1 MQPMNDPNA
10 SNWGAAPAHPQM
22 MAGQP
27 VAFPIGQQPMMGMGY
42 HQATSAVTALV
53 LAIVG
58 VIICPLTLI
67 IGLIMANQAL
77 AITSVSPGH
86 PDHGMAKAAQIVS
99 WCGIALWAVVILF
112 YAIIIVFFVTSG
124 YCWLAVISGRCEI

>member
-1 MQPMNDPNA
+1 MNDPDA
-10 SNWGAAPAHPQM
+10 TNWGAAPAQPQM
-22 MAGQP
+22 MVGQP
-27 VAFPIGQQPMMGMGY
+27 AAFPIGQQPMMMGGMGY
-42 HQATSAVTALV
+42 HQATSAVAALV

-86 PDHGMAKAAQIVS
+86 PDHGMAKAAQIIS
-99 WCGIALWAVVILF
+99 WVGIGLWAVVILF
-112 YAIIIVFFVTSG
+112 YAVVIFVFIGTG
-124 YCWLAVISGRCEI
+124 Y